1 MVLMSFLY
9 IIINVL
15 FTPYR
20 TIVEEVFNFVFEAEK
35 LRVDKTYN

>member
-1 MVLMSFLY
+1 VLMSFLY
-9 IIINVL
+9 IITNVL

-20 TIVEEVFNFVFEAEK
+20 TIFEEVFNFVFEAEK